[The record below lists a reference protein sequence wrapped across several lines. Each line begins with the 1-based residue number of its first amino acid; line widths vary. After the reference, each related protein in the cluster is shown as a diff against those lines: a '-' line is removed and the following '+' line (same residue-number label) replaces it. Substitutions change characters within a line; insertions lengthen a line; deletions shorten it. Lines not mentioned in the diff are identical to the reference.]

1 MNTAF
6 LKIVI
11 SAAATLVL
19 LIGAGCESSDG
30 YSGSTSV
37 SVGYYGGSGW
47 YDPYYNR
54 RYYGTVVVPPRY
66 PNRPGHR
73 PPGHRPPGARPP
85 GGPSA
90 RPLPSRPRP
99 QPRRGGGGRGRR

>member
-1 MNTAF
+1 MKSSF
-6 LKIVI
+6 LKIV
-11 SAAATLVL
+11 SGAAITTVL
-19 LIGAGCESSDG
+19 LIGSGCESSDG
-30 YSGSTSV
+30 YSGSSSV

-47 YDPYYNR
+47 NDPYYNR

-85 GGPSA
+85 GGRPPTA

-99 QPRRGGGGRGRR
+99 QARRGRR